1 MGRILLVC
9 RLAARDLR
17 RRPGEAVL
25 LLLVITAAATTL
37 TLGLALH
44 GVTASASYQSTRAAT
59 AGPDVVAWGGP
70 AARVM
75 ALARAPGVIGHTG
88 PYPVASPVLRTRG
101 LTVPV
106 LAEGR
111 DLAPAPLDQ
120 PKLTQGTWVRSSGV
134 VIERSFA
141 DTLGIRAGDSVTLNG
156 RPFRVAGIAVTAANP
171 TDPPTSPGLIW
182 LTRADA
188 QSLATSAQPL
198 SFTLNLKLADPAGAP
213 AFVSAHAADDGTGIL
228 WSWEF
233 IRGLDTQVVTNEQL
247 VMLVGSWLL
256 GLLAVAS
263 VAVLVGGRMAE
274 QTRRVGLLKAVGG
287 TPGLVAAVLLAEYLV
302 LALIAAA
309 AGLAAGWLAAPLLTR
324 PSLFPGLASAP
335 GAAPLTVSTV
345 VLVAAAALGVAMAAT
360 LVPGLRAART
370 STVRALAD
378 AARPPR
384 RRARVIAIS
393 ARLPVPLLLGLRLA
407 ARRPRRILL
416 SGASIAITVSTI
428 VAVLV
433 YRASNALGGPGADPV
448 GQVMLIVTVA
458 LVVLAAVNAIFIS
471 WATVLDARRPSA
483 LARALGA
490 KPGQVTAG
498 LSAAQL
504 LPALPAAIV
513 GIPAGIALYAAVS
526 NGQTLTIP
534 PAWQLL
540 AVVAATL
547 LVVAGLTAIPA
558 RIGARHPVAEILQS
572 ETA

>member
-1 MGRILLVC
+1 MGGILLVC

-75 ALARAPGVIGHTG
+75 ALAHAPGVIGHTG
-88 PYPVASPVLRTRG
+88 PYPVASAVLRTRG

-120 PKLTQGTWVRSSGV
+120 PKLTQGTWVRISGV

-213 AFVSAHAADDGTGIL
+213 AFVSAHAADDGAGIL

-263 VAVLVGGRMAE
+263 LAVLVGGRMAE

-287 TPGLVAAVLLAEYLV
+287 TPGLVAAVLLAEHLV
-302 LALIAAA
+302 LAVVAAA
-309 AGLAAGWLAAPLLTR
+309 LGLLLGWLVAPLLTK
-324 PSLFPGLASAP
+324 P
-335 GAAPLTVSTV
+335 GAALIGSAGAPPVTAATIAIV
-345 VLVAAAALGVAMAAT
+345 VGVALAVAAVAT
-360 LVPGLRAART
+360 LVPAIRAART
-370 STVRALAD
+370 STVGALAD
-378 AARPPR
+378 SARPPR
-384 RRARVIAIS
+384 RRARVIAVT
-393 ARLPVPLLLGLRLA
+393 ARLPVPLLFGLRVA
-407 ARRPRRILL
+407 ARRPRRVVLNTI
-416 SGASIAITVSTI
+416 SIAVSASGI
-428 VAVLV
+428 VAVLMV
-433 YRASNALGGPGADPV
+433 HAHFDARANAGLADPQNARLS
-448 GQVMLIVTVA
+448 QVVTVISVA
-458 LVVLAAVNAIFIS
+458 LVVLAAVNVVLLT
-471 WATVLDARRPSA
+471 WTTVLDARHTSA

-490 KPGQVTAG
+490 TPQQV
-498 LSAAQL
+498 SA
-504 LPALPAAIV
+504 
-513 GIPAGIALYAAVS
+513 
-526 NGQTLTIP
+526 
-534 PAWQLL
+534 
-540 AVVAATL
+540 
-547 LVVAGLTAIPA
+547 
-558 RIGARHPVAEILQS
+558 
-572 ETA
+572 

>member
-1 MGRILLVC
+1 
-9 RLAARDLR
+9 
-17 RRPGEAVL
+17 
-25 LLLVITAAATTL
+25 
-37 TLGLALH
+37 
-44 GVTASASYQSTRAAT
+44 
-59 AGPDVVAWGGP
+59 
-70 AARVM
+70 
-75 ALARAPGVIGHTG
+75 
-88 PYPVASPVLRTRG
+88 
-101 LTVPV
+101 
-106 LAEGR
+106 
-111 DLAPAPLDQ
+111 
-120 PKLTQGTWVRSSGV
+120 
-134 VIERSFA
+134 
-141 DTLGIRAGDSVTLNG
+141 
-156 RPFRVAGIAVTAANP
+156 
-171 TDPPTSPGLIW
+171 
-182 LTRADA
+182 
-188 QSLATSAQPL
+188 
-198 SFTLNLKLADPAGAP
+198 
-213 AFVSAHAADDGTGIL
+213 
-228 WSWEF
+228 
-233 IRGLDTQVVTNEQL
+233 
-247 VMLVGSWLL
+247 
-256 GLLAVAS
+256 
-263 VAVLVGGRMAE
+263 
-274 QTRRVGLLKAVGG
+274 
-287 TPGLVAAVLLAEYLV
+287 
-302 LALIAAA
+302 
-309 AGLAAGWLAAPLLTR
+309 
-324 PSLFPGLASAP
+324 
-335 GAAPLTVSTV
+335 
-345 VLVAAAALGVAMAAT
+345 MAAT
-360 LVPGLRAART
+360 LVPGLRAARI

-448 GQVMLIVTVA
+448 GQVMLLVTVA
-458 LVVLAAVNAIFIS
+458 LVILATVNAIFIS
-471 WATVLDARRPSA
+471 WATALDARRPSA

>member
-44 GVTASASYQSTRAAT
+44 GVPASASYQSTRAAT

-75 ALARAPGVIGHTG
+75 ALAHAPGVIGHTG
-88 PYPVASPVLRTRG
+88 PYPVASAVLRTRG

-120 PKLTQGTWVRSSGV
+120 PKLTQGTWVRISGV

-198 SFTLNLKLADPAGAP
+198 SFTLNLKLADPAVAP
-213 AFVSAHAADDGTGIL
+213 AFVSAHAAGDGTGIL

-360 LVPGLRAART
+360 LVPGLRAARI

-448 GQVMLIVTVA
+448 GQVMLLVTVA
-458 LVVLAAVNAIFIS
+458 LVILATVNAIFIS
-471 WATVLDARRPSA
+471 WATALDARRPSA